1 METKL
6 KILQPEVQQEI
17 IQLKQLLEPVV
28 KQQLSHQLSD
38 SMQSSLEKQGYR
50 FVGNHSAVKTCE
62 WTRKSLRGAGDCYK
76 YAFYGIRSHQCLQ
89 MTTSMFCASRC
100 KFCWRG
106 QKAPVSEEWYG
117 SIDSP
122 EHIINHAIE
131 SHLSLL
137 QGFKGMGYD
146 KADKKKI
153 NEMNNIRHVA
163 LSLTGEPITY
173 PLINEILKAFHK
185 RRVSTFLVTNS
196 QYPEQMEKIEKVTQ
210 LYLSIDAPNKK
221 LMKRIDNPLLDDY
234 WERMINCLELLKTRT
249 YRTCIRLTMIKNEN
263 MIYPEQYAE
272 LIKLG
277 SPDFIELKS
286 YVHVGESRRFYK
298 HENMPTLDEMKDF
311 TKQLLNYL
319 PEYEYMRQHISSR
332 AILLIKKSLK
342 RKPWINFPKFFKMI
356 EEKKEFNTED
366 YASESMEANC

>member
-1 METKL
+1 MQL
-6 KILQPEVQQEI
+6 NI
-17 IQLKQLLEPVV
+17 IQPTKKEIVEIE
-28 KQQLSHQLSD
+28 SQLSD
-38 SMQSSLEKQGYR
+38 LQKKQLKKQGYR
-50 FVGNHSAVKTCE
+50 LVGSHSAVKTCE
-62 WTRKSLRGAGDCYK
+62 WTRKSLRGTGDCYK

-106 QKAPVSEEWYG
+106 QKAPVSEKWYG
-117 SIDSP
+117 PIDSP
-122 EHIINHAIE
+122 EHIINHAIDE
-131 SHLSLL
+131 HLNLL
-137 QGFKGMGYD
+137 QGFKGMGYN

-173 PLINEILKAFHK
+173 PLINELLKAFHK

-196 QYPEQMEKIEKVTQ
+196 QYSEQIKKIEKVTQ

-221 LMKRIDNPLLDDY
+221 LMKKIDHPLLEDY

-272 LIKLG
+272 LIKIG

-298 HENMPTLDEMKDF
+298 HENMPTLDEMKIF
-311 TKQLLNYL
+311 MKELLNFL
-319 PEYEYMRQHISSR
+319 PEYEYMRQHIPSR

-366 YASESMEANC
+366 YASESIEANE